1 MMHLSKKIGLSLVG
15 SAALLFGAATFALAG
30 NQFATNNG
38 ANANNL
44 NTGAIGNQVDPNGE
58 TIQARFGRLFPG
70 GGLHT
75 INGSLRRV
83 WGTTFS
89 HGVSP
94 SASADSFMRE
104 WSMLWNVPY
113 TQLEKVGPTEDGA
126 HTLPLVTSEDGTSS
140 EFTVAYFR
148 QQAKGVPVFRSYGW
162 GLVRSEDNFP
172 MVLAGATLRN
182 IGTMEAQLAGKNL
195 DASSIDVGLVGSQA
209 LGQFTAPPQMNTPR
223 YVVWAGLD
231 EDVQTAKLAVEFV
244 ATGGGAFDPSNYQ
257 KILFVVDAANGNI
270 LFQESMIHHGTVT
283 GQVNEY
289 VTTDFRADACS
300 AELIRSMPYA
310 KILIGSTTVY
320 ADTNGAFTHTYS
332 GTGSV
337 LAAATLAGKY
347 FKVVDQSSTL
357 GTVPVQT
364 LVDGSNSTFLFNPT
378 PNVVNTAQTNSYEI
392 ANRTREKILAANASY
407 PTIAT
412 QTSFTINTNIADVC
426 NAYYDGNSI
435 NFFSAGSGCNNTAFG
450 DVVAHEYGHHMVQC
464 AGSGQSEYGE
474 GQADIVGIIITD
486 NSQLGVGFQSCSSGI
501 RSASNSCQYSSTG
514 CSSCGS
520 EIHSCGQLISGCF
533 WSLRSSFITTYPSDY
548 RTRLAKLAVNSTPLH
563 AGSSSIQNDITL
575 DYLTLDDDNGN
586 LGDGSPNYSAISN
599 AFSAHGLLPPAL
611 ALFTISLPNGGPT
624 TVDPSGGTTMSVSI
638 VPVSSQVLEG
648 SQKLYYREGISGTF
662 SSVALTSNG
671 GTSYTATFPAAGCNT
686 TVQYYIEAKSTGGT
700 ALVLPT
706 TAPTTNYSTT
716 SVLSSVVALLE
727 TFDGTTTAFTIGAAG
742 DTATAGIW
750 IRSNTASGCG
760 ATPAAYSGSK
770 AFLTGSGSCND
781 VDNGRTTLL
790 SPTFSAIGSD
800 EVYVKFAL
808 YLSYNG
814 ATPTDDP
821 LEAYLS
827 NDGGVTWVL
836 VGSYSTG
843 QAWNLKTIKL
853 KDFLTV
859 STDMK
864 VKFVA
869 QDNGTDN
876 VVEAAI
882 DSFSVTKITC
892 YPALFGDLD
901 GSGTRDSGDVAL
913 LLVDFGLC
921 PGCPGDL
928 DGSGEIDSA
937 DTALLFLNFD

>member
-1 MMHLSKKIGLSLVG
+1 
-15 SAALLFGAATFALAG
+15 
-30 NQFATNNG
+30 
-38 ANANNL
+38 
-44 NTGAIGNQVDPNGE
+44 
-58 TIQARFGRLFPG
+58 
-70 GGLHT
+70 
-75 INGSLRRV
+75 
-83 WGTTFS
+83 
-89 HGVSP
+89 
-94 SASADSFMRE
+94 
-104 WSMLWNVPY
+104 
-113 TQLEKVGPTEDGA
+113 
-126 HTLPLVTSEDGTSS
+126 
-140 EFTVAYFR
+140 
-148 QQAKGVPVFRSYGW
+148 
-162 GLVRSEDNFP
+162 
-172 MVLAGATLRN
+172 
-182 IGTMEAQLAGKNL
+182 
-195 DASSIDVGLVGSQA
+195 
-209 LGQFTAPPQMNTPR
+209 
-223 YVVWAGLD
+223 
-231 EDVQTAKLAVEFV
+231 
-244 ATGGGAFDPSNYQ
+244 
-257 KILFVVDAANGNI
+257 
-270 LFQESMIHHGTVT
+270 
-283 GQVNEY
+283 
-289 VTTDFRADACS
+289 
-300 AELIRSMPYA
+300 
-310 KILIGSTTVY
+310 
-320 ADTNGAFTHTYS
+320 
-332 GTGSV
+332 
-337 LAAATLAGKY
+337 
-347 FKVVDQSSTL
+347 
-357 GTVPVQT
+357 
-364 LVDGSNSTFLFNPT
+364 
-378 PNVVNTAQTNSYEI
+378 
-392 ANRTREKILAANASY
+392 
-407 PTIAT
+407 
-412 QTSFTINTNIADVC
+412 
-426 NAYYDGNSI
+426 
-435 NFFSAGSGCNNTAFG
+435 
-450 DVVAHEYGHHMVQC
+450 MVQC
-464 AGSGQSEYGE
+464 GGSGQGEYGE

-486 NSQLGVGFQSCSSGI
+486 NAQLGVGFQSCSSGI

-586 LGDGSPNYSAISN
+586 LGDGSPNYTAISN
-599 AFSAHGLLPPAL
+599 AFSVHGLLPPAL

-638 VPVSSQVLEG
+638 VPVSSQVLAG
-648 SQKLYYREGISGTF
+648 SPKLYYREGISGTF

-671 GTSYTATFPAAGCNT
+671 GTNYTATFPAAGCNT

-727 TFDGTTTAFTIGAAG
+727 TFDGTTTAFTVGAAG

-790 SPTFSAIGSD
+790 SPSFSGIGSD

-808 YLSYNG
+808 YMSYNS

-843 QAWNLKTIKL
+843 QAWNLKTIKV

-876 VVEAAI
+876 VVEVAI

-913 LLVDFGLC
+913 LLVDFGAC
-921 PGCPGDL
+921 SGCPGDL

>member
-300 AELIRSMPYA
+300 AEVIRGMPYA

-347 FKVVDQSSTL
+347 FKVVEQSSTL
-357 GTVPVQT
+357 GTVPLQT

-392 ANRTREKILAANASY
+392 ANRTREKILTANASY

-426 NAYYDGNSI
+426 NAYYDGSSI

-464 AGSGQSEYGE
+464 GGSGQGEYGE
-474 GQADIVGIIITD
+474 GQSDIVGIIITD

-638 VPVSSQVLEG
+638 VPVSSQVLAG
-648 SQKLYYREGISGTF
+648 SPKLYYREGISGTF

-671 GTSYTATFPAAGCNT
+671 GTNYTATFPAGGCNT

-727 TFDGTTTAFTIGAAG
+727 TFDGTTTAFTVGAAG

-790 SPTFSAIGSD
+790 SPSFSGIGSD

-808 YLSYNG
+808 YMSYNS

-843 QAWNLKTIKL
+843 QAWNLKTIKV

-892 YPALFGDLD
+892 FEALFGDLD

-913 LLVDFGLC
+913 LLVDFGAC